1 MWTKIKWGLRVVALL
16 FIGAFLHYTLP
27 QHDVVQIIN
36 TYNKNTPIGANWMF
50 YSIEDTGTGVE
61 TTSTIRD
68 IRFID
73 AVYPDGTSVMVYR
86 NEDTGWFWPP
96 YFKWDSSTLQA
107 EAQNLKS
114 DKSAPA
120 WVSITHYGWRMP
132 IFSIFPNAVSVT
144 PVAGPDVTI
153 IPWVNIILLV
163 FLLLRFRGGILFR
176 LGLRL
181 ILFLLLGILL
191 ILLFLLILLLVLLLV
206 LVLLLL
212 LILLLVLGFLLL
224 GLLQQGFQF
233 TAQLGPV
240 GGLGV
245 HGRA

>member
-1 MWTKIKWGLRVVALL
+1 MWVKIKWALRILVVLIL
-16 FIGAFLHYTLP
+16 GAFLHYTLP

-61 TTSTIRD
+61 TTATIRD

-73 AVYPDGTSVMVYR
+73 AVYADGESVMVYR

-114 DKSAPA
+114 DKANPQ
-120 WVSITHYGWRMP
+120 WVSITHYGWRLP

-144 PVAGPDVTI
+144 PVEGPDVTI
-153 IPWVNIILLV
+153 IPWVNIVILTFLAFLV
-163 FLLLRFRGGILFR
+163 FMIRRMWLQFRERMVDPAVAEVEEAGDRAKGWFARLFQR
-176 LGLRL
+176 K
-181 ILFLLLGILL
+181 
-191 ILLFLLILLLVLLLV
+191 
-206 LVLLLL
+206 
-212 LILLLVLGFLLL
+212 
-224 GLLQQGFQF
+224 
-233 TAQLGPV
+233 A
-240 GGLGV
+240 
-245 HGRA
+245 